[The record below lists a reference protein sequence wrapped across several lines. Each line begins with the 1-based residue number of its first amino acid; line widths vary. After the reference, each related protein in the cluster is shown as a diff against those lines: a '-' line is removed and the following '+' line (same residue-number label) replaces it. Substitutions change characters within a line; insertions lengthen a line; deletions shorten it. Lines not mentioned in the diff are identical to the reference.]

1 MSRLLSPPDYTSSRI
16 SNFNLDNSSALMTL
30 LEELE
35 MDVMRELLAAS
46 PPALARRDAE
56 NRFVMHV
63 SGRVIGAGR
72 R

>member
-1 MSRLLSPPDYTSSRI
+1 
-16 SNFNLDNSSALMTL
+16 MTL

>member
-1 MSRLLSPPDYTSSRI
+1 
-16 SNFNLDNSSALMTL
+16 MTL

-35 MDVMRELLAAS
+35 TDVMRELLAAS
-46 PPALARRDAE
+46 PPELARRDAE

-63 SGRVIGAGR
+63 SRPMVGAGR